1 MYEEVKV
8 IFERKLLDTYG
19 ELGRV
24 DYFHFLGFL
33 FEDEEL
39 KNTGW
44 KIGEELPFELEDLID
59 EWIQQDK
66 VYQSFIH

>member
-39 KNTGW
+39 KNTDW

>member
-39 KNTGW
+39 KNKGW